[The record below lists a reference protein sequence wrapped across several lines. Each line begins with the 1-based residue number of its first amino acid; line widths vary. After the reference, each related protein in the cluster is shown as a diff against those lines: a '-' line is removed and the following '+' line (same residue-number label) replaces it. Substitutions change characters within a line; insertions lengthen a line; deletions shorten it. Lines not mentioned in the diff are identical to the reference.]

1 MGEFI
6 YSFIQI
12 IFIAVELSL
21 MYMRY
26 KTRNDP
32 DMDVS
37 INMYN
42 VLLVDTCLIYL
53 LCVLCLAKEFK
64 C

>member
-1 MGEFI
+1 MDEFI

-21 MYMRY
+21 MYMMY
-26 KTRNDP
+26 KTKNDP

-37 INMYN
+37 INMYSI
-42 VLLVDTCLIYL
+42 LLVDTCLIYFIMRSL
-53 LCVLCLAKEFK
+53 FG
-64 C
+64 

>member
-1 MGEFI
+1 MGKFI

-21 MYMRY
+21 MYMTY
-26 KTRNDP
+26 KTKNNP

-37 INMYN
+37 MNMYS
-42 VLLVDTCLIYL
+42 VLLVDTCLIYFIMRSL
-53 LCVLCLAKEFK
+53 FG
-64 C
+64 

>member
-12 IFIAVELSL
+12 IFIAVGLSL
-21 MYMRY
+21 MYMGY
-26 KTRNDP
+26 KTRNDH
-32 DMDVS
+32 DMDVP

-42 VLLVDTCLIYL
+42 VLLLETCLIYFIMRFL
-53 LCVLCLAKEFK
+53 FG
-64 C
+64 

>member
-21 MYMRY
+21 MYMMY
-26 KTRNDP
+26 KTKNDP
-32 DMDVS
+32 GMDVS
-37 INMYN
+37 INMYSI
-42 VLLVDTCLIYL
+42 LLVDTCLIYFIMRSL
-53 LCVLCLAKEFK
+53 FS
-64 C
+64 

>member
-12 IFIAVELSL
+12 IFIVVELYF
-21 MYMRY
+21 MYMMF
-26 KTRNDP
+26 KTKNDS

-37 INMYN
+37 MNMYN
-42 VLLVDTCLIYL
+42 VLLIDTCLIYFIMRSL
-53 LCVLCLAKEFK
+53 FG
-64 C
+64 

>member
-12 IFIAVELSL
+12 IFIVVELYF
-21 MYMRY
+21 MYMMF
-26 KTRNDP
+26 KTKNDP

-42 VLLVDTCLIYL
+42 VFLVDTCLIYFIMRPL
-53 LCVLCLAKEFK
+53 FG
-64 C
+64 

>member
-12 IFIAVELSL
+12 IFIVVELYF
-21 MYMRY
+21 MHMMF
-26 KTRNDP
+26 KTKNDP

-42 VLLVDTCLIYL
+42 VFLVDTCLIYFIMRSL
-53 LCVLCLAKEFK
+53 FG
-64 C
+64 

>member
-12 IFIAVELSL
+12 IFIIVEFYF
-21 MYMRY
+21 MYMMF
-26 KTRNDP
+26 KTKNDS
-32 DMDVS
+32 DMNIS

-42 VLLVDTCLIYL
+42 VMLVDTCLIYFIMRSL
-53 LCVLCLAKEFK
+53 FG
-64 C
+64 

>member
-12 IFIAVELSL
+12 IFIVVELSL
-21 MYMRY
+21 MYMTY
-26 KTRNDP
+26 KTKNNP

-37 INMYN
+37 INMYS
-42 VLLVDTCLIYL
+42 VLLVDTCLIYFIMRSL
-53 LCVLCLAKEFK
+53 FG
-64 C
+64 

>member
-12 IFIAVELSL
+12 IFIVVELYF
-21 MYMRY
+21 MYMMF
-26 KTRNDP
+26 KTKNDP

-42 VLLVDTCLIYL
+42 VFLVDTCLIY
-53 LCVLCLAKEFK
+53 FIMRSFFG
-64 C
+64 

>member
-1 MGEFI
+1 MGKFI

-21 MYMRY
+21 MYMTY
-26 KTRNDP
+26 KTKNNP

-37 INMYN
+37 INIYN
-42 VLLVDTCLIYL
+42 VMLVDTCLIYFIMRSL
-53 LCVLCLAKEFK
+53 FG
-64 C
+64 

>member
-1 MGEFI
+1 MSEFI

-12 IFIAVELSL
+12 IFIVVELYF
-21 MYMRY
+21 MYMMF
-26 KTRNDP
+26 KTKNDP

-42 VLLVDTCLIYL
+42 VFLVDTCLIYFIMRSL
-53 LCVLCLAKEFK
+53 FG
-64 C
+64 

>member
-12 IFIAVELSL
+12 IFIIVELYF
-21 MYMRY
+21 MYMMF
-26 KTRNDP
+26 KTKNDP

-42 VLLVDTCLIYL
+42 IFLADTCLIYFIMRSL
-53 LCVLCLAKEFK
+53 FG
-64 C
+64 

>member
-12 IFIAVELSL
+12 IFIIVELYF
-21 MYMRY
+21 MYMMF
-26 KTRNDP
+26 KTKNDS
-32 DMDVS
+32 DMNIS

-42 VLLVDTCLIYL
+42 VMLVNTCLIYFIMRSL
-53 LCVLCLAKEFK
+53 FG
-64 C
+64 